1 MSIELC
7 WRYSWIAIKVSE
19 TNMGHSKSEY
29 IWISIWK
36 DEVRTLLPAS
46 QCNDN

>member
-1 MSIELC
+1 MSMELF
-7 WRYSWIAIKVSE
+7 WRYSWIAIKISE
-19 TNMGHSKSEY
+19 TNMDHSKSEY

-36 DEVRTLLPAS
+36 DKVRILLHAP